1 MNDKEKALAVASK
14 YLDTFSKESK
24 KQGFEILE
32 RTKQYSQDDVVKMLL
47 GSRRFPTVTGWLL
60 TKKET
65 KFYFSDTL
73 LNLTEEEDLLLKRTT
88 FFLFAMTLQKLGES
102 EIFHEVF
109 LPHIHNALISDLGL
123 LVQLF
128 DEGGELGFSIEPSGL
143 VVDEL
148 LLKVPVEE
156 LEPSTVH

>member
-14 YLDTFSKESK
+14 YLDSFSKESK
-24 KQGFEILE
+24 KQGFQKLE
-32 RTKQYSQDDVVKMLL
+32 QTKQYHMDDVVKMLL
-47 GSRRFPTVTGWLL
+47 GGRRFPTVTGWLL
-60 TKKET
+60 NKEET

-73 LNLTEEEDLLLKRTT
+73 LELTEEEDLILKRTA
-88 FFLFAMTLQKLGES
+88 FFLFVMTFQNLRES
-102 EIFHEVF
+102 EMFREVF

-123 LVQLF
+123 QVQLF
-128 DEGGELGFSIEPSGL
+128 DEGEELGFSIEPAGL

-156 LEPSTVH
+156 LELN